1 MLTGDNRLVAAHI
14 ANEVGLDTTTVL
26 TGSDIDKLDDAGLAA
41 KAPGIAVFAELNPIQ
56 KERIVKALRTTGQ
69 TVGYMGDGIND
80 SPALHAADVGISV
93 DSAVDVAKEAAAIVL
108 LDKDLGVLLAGM
120 TQGRRTFANTM
131 KYIFMTTSASFGNV
145 LSMAIAAA
153 VLPFLPLLAGQILLI
168 NLLTDFP
175 ATFIATD
182 SVDAAQLRK
191 PQKWN
196 VKLIRNYMIVFGS
209 ISSAFDIVT
218 FIVLE
223 VGFHAKVHEFQS
235 AWFVGSILT
244 EVVVLFVLRTRRPF
258 FRSRPSRWI
267 IVASIVVA
275 VVACYLPYSPLAKP
289 LSLVGLSLPVF
300 LAIIAITIVY
310 VASNEVAKRFFWKPS
325 QRTA

>member
-1 MLTGDNRLVAAHI
+1 
-14 ANEVGLDTTTVL
+14 
-26 TGSDIDKLDDAGLAA
+26 
-41 KAPGIAVFAELNPIQ
+41 
-56 KERIVKALRTTGQ
+56 
-69 TVGYMGDGIND
+69 
-80 SPALHAADVGISV
+80 
-93 DSAVDVAKEAAAIVL
+93 
-108 LDKDLGVLLAGM
+108 
-120 TQGRRTFANTM
+120 
-131 KYIFMTTSASFGNV
+131 
-145 LSMAIAAA
+145 
-153 VLPFLPLLAGQILLI
+153 
-168 NLLTDFP
+168 
-175 ATFIATD
+175 
-182 SVDAAQLRK
+182 VDAAQLRK